1 MIKLLKSCKFF
12 YTIEI
17 HISVSPDLIFFSKKT
32 FVLKLLHQLQMDF
45 DLLNVLYSVCFWRR
59 NFRSNI
65 AQETRAHKPNQ
76 FFRGMSYEFNT
87 QNNAAPSMLKPH
99 FHYSNVSRKN
109 SLIIFH
115 AWSQQKQSKNPFPL
129 SKPRPFNPLGS
140 MQLSKRVRGH
150 SM

>member
-1 MIKLLKSCKFF
+1 MWKLALTQKKCF
-12 YTIEI
+12 EI
-17 HISVSPDLIFFSKKT
+17 FTPI
-32 FVLKLLHQLQMDF
+32 MDF
-45 DLLNVLYSVCFWRR
+45 DLLNVLYSMFFWFWW

-65 AQETRAHKPNQ
+65 AKESSTQKPNQ
-76 FFRGMSYEFNT
+76 FFREMSYEFNT

-109 SLIIFH
+109 SLIIFP
-115 AWSQQKQSKNPFPL
+115 AWSQQNQSKNLFPL
-129 SKPRPFNPLGS
+129 SKPRRFNPLGS